1 MVAAAI
7 FPVGNGKDETSKTDP
22 KGEGL
27 RAQTESIPSGG
38 AVAVSV
44 VAVVY
49 DRQCRSKTGTAG
61 SKGATIMDHRYIKT
75 FLYQDLLD

>member
-1 MVAAAI
+1 MAKGAITPEGKNRSHISEVAAAI

-38 AVAVSV
+38 LP
-44 VAVVY
+44 
-49 DRQCRSKTGTAG
+49 QW
-61 SKGATIMDHRYIKT
+61 
-75 FLYQDLLD
+75 